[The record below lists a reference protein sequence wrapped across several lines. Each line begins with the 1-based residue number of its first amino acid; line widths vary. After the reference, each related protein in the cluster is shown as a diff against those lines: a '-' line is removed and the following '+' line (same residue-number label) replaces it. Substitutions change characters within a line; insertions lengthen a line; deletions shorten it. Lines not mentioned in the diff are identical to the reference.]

1 VVARTA
7 AELAAQ
13 MADADGAR
21 TRIAQLELVAERLAD
36 RVVGREHELA
46 QAWAELERARGD
58 WDRRAQSLALLGEEL
73 DELRRQAR
81 GQATRIRMQA
91 LREAAEL
98 SDRISELSRRPA
110 EARERLLDALG
121 ETIMRIGRESADT
134 VEMAPAATNGHRP
147 AEATG
152 DVFAGLVEVEIG
164 PLDDFSQLV
173 GFEDA
178 MGGIGATREISVKRF
193 AQGRATLE
201 MKLAEPVALLRELEE
216 RAPFEFKVRDQR
228 TDRLILDVDE

>member
-1 VVARTA
+1 
-7 AELAAQ
+7 
-13 MADADGAR
+13 MADAEA
-21 TRIAQLELVAERLAD
+21 TRMRVAQLELVAERLAD

-46 QAWAELERARGD
+46 QAWAELERMRGE
-58 WDRRAQSLALLGEEL
+58 WERRAQSLAVLGEEL

-110 EARERLLDALG
+110 DARERLLDALG
-121 ETIMRIGRESADT
+121 ETIMRIGRESAEP
-134 VEMAPAATNGHRP
+134 VEPAPAATNGHRP